1 MHLASILKVEPT
13 GLAVLDEEKRN
24 FGLNGLRHHLLRWKR
39 LKEKQFIFN
48 YV

>member
-13 GLAVLDEEKRN
+13 GLVLDEEKRN
-24 FGLNGLRHHLLRWKR
+24 FGLNGLRHHLLMWER
-39 LKEKQFIFN
+39 LKEKQFVFN

>member
-24 FGLNGLRHHLLRWKR
+24 FGLNGLRYHLLRWKR